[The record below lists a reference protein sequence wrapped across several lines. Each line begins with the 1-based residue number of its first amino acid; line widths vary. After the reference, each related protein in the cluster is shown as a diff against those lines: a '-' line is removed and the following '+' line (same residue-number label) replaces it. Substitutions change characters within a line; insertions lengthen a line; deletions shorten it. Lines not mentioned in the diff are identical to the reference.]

1 MIAGH
6 GTGRVAGG
14 VVTAS
19 LILVLGATAVGM
31 LAAVDRGRSAMGR
44 GVSLSYLPKGEYLKM
59 AALGY
64 RQLVAD
70 MLWLQVVQQM
80 GVRQQT
86 SEGYLWIY
94 RATDTLTDLDP
105 KFAYAYQA
113 VGSVLGVWG
122 GRPHESVAILRKGI
136 EHNPTVW
143 ELPFFVGYDYFYE
156 LQDMTSAAAYFKMA
170 SELPGAPKYLSG
182 LTARMLVQ
190 AGNPEAALEFLERMY
205 QQAQD
210 DRAKAALTRRIADVT
225 VERDLRLLEEA
236 VRRYQTAHGRL
247 PRSLEELVTGGILAR
262 LPEDP
267 GGGAYELNAGNGSV
281 TSTRVRDRMKVYR
294 AS

>member
-1 MIAGH
+1 MIASH

-31 LAAVDRGRSAMGR
+31 LAAVARGRSAMGR

-64 RQLVAD
+64 CQLVAD

-80 GVRQQT
+80 GVREQT

-122 GRPHESVAILRKGI
+122 GRPRESVAILRKGI

-190 AGNPEAALEFLERMY
+190 AGNPDAALEFLERMY
-205 QQAQD
+205 QQTQD

-225 VERDLRLLEEA
+225 VERDIRLLEEA
-236 VRRYQTAHGRL
+236 VRRYQTAHGRW

-267 GGGAYELNAGNGSV
+267 GGGAYQLNAGNGSV

-294 AS
+294 HS